1 MKLAILNDT
10 HCGAR
15 NSSEVFMDYQE
26 KFYSDVFFPYLL
38 ENNIDE
44 IIHLGDYYEHRKFVN
59 FKALEHNRKIFL
71 DKLREY
77 KIHMRII
84 PGNHDVFYKNTNDLC
99 SLKELMGHY
108 VDCVT
113 IEMQPTI
120 VDEEE
125 YGIPIA
131 LVPWINAE
139 NYAETMEFIKNCRA
153 PIIGGHFEFSGFEM
167 YKGIPNP
174 HGMDTSA
181 FTRFESVLSGHFHTK
196 SSRGNIHY
204 LGSQMEFT
212 WGDCDD
218 PKYFH
223 VLDTQTRELTAVH
236 NPYTLHSKVVYNDE
250 KMDYNS
256 YDVSQLDNQ
265 FVKVVVEKKTDYFAF
280 DRFIDRMQQRPI
292 HELKIAE
299 SFEQFLGD
307 NVEDEEIA
315 LDDTQVLLDSYV
327 EAVET
332 EADKDKLKTLLRGL
346 YVEAQNTQ
354 LV

>member
-1 MKLAILNDT
+1 MKIAILNDT

-15 NSSEVFMDYQE
+15 NSSDVFMQYQE
-26 KFYSDVFFPYLL
+26 KFYEEIFFPYLL
-38 ENNIDE
+38 ENNIGE
-44 IIHLGDYYEHRKFVN
+44 IIHLGDYYEHRKYVN
-59 FKALEHNRKIFL
+59 FKALEHNRKVFL
-71 DKLREY
+71 EKLREY
-77 KIHMRII
+77 NIGMHII

-108 VDCVT
+108 TDVVHIHMDPVVL
-113 IEMQPTI
+113 PF
-120 VDEEE
+120 DHLN
-125 YGIPIA
+125 IA
-131 LVPWINAE
+131 LIPWINNQ
-139 NYAETMEFIKNCRA
+139 NYAETMDFIQNCKA

-181 FTRFESVLSGHFHTK
+181 FDRFEAVLSGHFHTK

-223 VLDTQTRELTAVH
+223 ILDTNTREITPVL
-236 NPYTLHSKVVYNDE
+236 NPYTLHTKVVYNDE
-250 KMDYNS
+250 KTDYNS
-256 YDVSQLDNQ
+256 YDVTALDNQ
-265 FVKVVVEKKTDYFAF
+265 FVKVVVEKKTDYFGF
-280 DRFIDRMQQRPI
+280 DRFIDRVQQRPI

-299 SFEQFLGD
+299 SFEEFLGD
-307 NVEDEEIA
+307 NVEDDDIQ

-327 EAVET
+327 DAVESDV
-332 EADKDKLKTLLRGL
+332 DKEKLKSLLRTL
-346 YVEAQNTQ
+346 YVEAQNSEI
-354 LV
+354 V